1 MIGAATGDVANSF
14 DAARH
19 SAQSDL
25 ESFGINPGATRYAG
39 LDVGIRT
46 QEAAQQAAAGTEA
59 SNYVDETARQLRAQ
73 AIGEGQALPQ
83 QATQAQTLAT
93 QAGYGASYTGA
104 SALSAGAQATGS
116 PIQYGALGEQGLQN
130 VANITQMGFQDQMAK
145 YQADQSSMGGF
156 GQLLGLGAGL
166 AGHAFGFAKGGIV
179 PDSASPTAGKAIDD
193 VPAKLTAGEFVM
205 PEDAVRW
212 MGEEKLHKMIA
223 KAREARQAIPAQADT
238 QIGAQ
243 GAQHLAKGGL
253 VKKHPA
259 HTNPGGFVRFVQQEL
274 AKQGYYNGKIDGVS
288 GPKTQAAL
296 RQFQQDRGIEPTGQ
310 ATPETLQYLQG
321 NAPVQGS
328 ASAGGGDQGATASG
342 AIPMGQPT
350 GQPAPTPSPVVSA
363 NPQGANNPS
372 FMQERDWDP
381 GEGRRAA
388 ISRQYDSDVAK
399 LPADTSFGVGLP
411 RPPTPVPGKP
421 HFSNADDN
429 DPRGIPEGTLASDLI
444 EALRAHQQRQAP
456 SGAIPA
462 Q

>member
-1 MIGAATGDVANSF
+1 MGGSSAPGAPSVFGQLAQLGLGQAATATKLSKKQRQQFQTYYNNNIRAPSRNIVSNLNQAVTDQENFAKQQEQQYSSEISPLISQSVQDAETYASPAKKAQMIGAATGDVANSF

-83 QATQAQTLAT
+83 QATQAQTSAT

-166 AGHAFGFAKGGIV
+166 AGHAFGFAKGCIV
-179 PDSASPTAGKAIDD
+179 PQSAFPTAGKAIDD

-288 GPKTQAAL
+288 GPKTQAA
-296 RQFQQDRGIEPTGQ
+296 
-310 ATPETLQYLQG
+310 
-321 NAPVQGS
+321 
-328 ASAGGGDQGATASG
+328 
-342 AIPMGQPT
+342 
-350 GQPAPTPSPVVSA
+350 
-363 NPQGANNPS
+363 
-372 FMQERDWDP
+372 
-381 GEGRRAA
+381 
-388 ISRQYDSDVAK
+388 
-399 LPADTSFGVGLP
+399 
-411 RPPTPVPGKP
+411 
-421 HFSNADDN
+421 
-429 DPRGIPEGTLASDLI
+429 
-444 EALRAHQQRQAP
+444 
-456 SGAIPA
+456 
-462 Q
+462 